1 MNREFHDLCVAMD
14 GPSTDDAIEKLGD
27 LLNITS
33 KVSSTVQITIS
44 SVRPKRFK
52 FHPKFPTV
60 PLVCQAD

>member
-1 MNREFHDLCVAMD
+1 MD

-33 KVSSTVQITIS
+33 KVRTTVPITVS
-44 SVRPKRFK
+44 SVWPKRFK
-52 FHPKFPTV
+52 FHHSKFSTA